1 LQFVNLVLIYVDARY
16 YESVSGGGVTAPRR
30 RGPRKGDLKEQAIL
44 ETAERLLAERPLDDI
59 GIDELARGADI
70 SRPTFYFYFESKG
83 AVLRALIDR
92 ITEEAYA
99 TAEWLGRTDM
109 APREAIQKSLEGT
122 AKLWREHGPVLRA
135 AVEAWGTVP
144 ELRLF
149 WEQVIAGFVE
159 ASAEQIKRERRA
171 GVAPNGGPSAKA
183 LATALV
189 WLNER
194 CFYTASVGADP
205 ALSEREMIG
214 TLSTIWLRAIYRDD
228 DPGAVTR

>member
-1 LQFVNLVLIYVDARY
+1 M
-16 YESVSGGGVTAPRR
+16 SGGAATTPRR
-30 RGPRKGDLKEQAIL
+30 RGPRKGDLKEQALL
-44 ETAERLLAERPLDDI
+44 ETAERLLAERSLDEI
-59 GIDELARGADI
+59 GIDELARGAGI

-83 AVLRALIDR
+83 AVLRALVER

-99 TAEWLGRTDM
+99 AAEWLRGTNVP
-109 APREAIQKSLEGT
+109 PREAIRTGLEAT

-135 AVEAWGTVP
+135 AIQAWGTVP
-144 ELRLF
+144 ELRIF
-149 WEQVIAGFVE
+149 WEQVIGGFVE

-171 GVAPNGGPSAKA
+171 GIAPNGSPSAKA

-214 TLSTIWLRAIYRDD
+214 TLATIWLRAIYRDD
-228 DPGAVTR
+228 DPPAGAPSTAPESRGT